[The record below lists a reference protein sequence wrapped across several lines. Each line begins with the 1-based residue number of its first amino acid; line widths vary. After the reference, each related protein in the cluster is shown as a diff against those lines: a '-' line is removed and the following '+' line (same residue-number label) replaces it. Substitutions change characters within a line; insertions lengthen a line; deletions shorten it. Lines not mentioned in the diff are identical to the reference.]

1 MTRIFFLHIPKTG
14 GTSIEDAITPLVG
27 ANAMAC
33 HIETLSETERAK
45 LTNKKFLSG
54 HLLLSQWKSL
64 PFAADYKIAVALREP
79 YARLASA
86 IRMLDRLNK
95 PGNASER
102 ATFSPEMLE
111 LADKLQHIN
120 FSNASEISALVEG
133 VTRTSAFAFDNVQVR
148 FLACDATEQSVA
160 LPANAL
166 EIAASRLHQMDV
178 VFLTERLS
186 DGIASIVRLL
196 GHSPPT
202 NLPVSNTAI
211 GIYGEK
217 GRVIDYTD
225 RAIRDAL
232 TPWVEQDLRL
242 YATAREL
249 NAAADRESYE
259 PAFDVT
265 IPIFGGIF
273 VETVALTPGVTV
285 SQRFQ
290 LHYPAVSSIN
300 IQILTFNK
308 QPSPYLLRWQATE
321 EGGVSLG
328 RGSVSV
334 AGLSDW
340 QPLEFLL
347 QSPKGG
353 LEVEVSFSVD
363 PAADVVNPVG
373 LALFETGDQPGTPVA
388 VNGVLKNNN
397 RRLGLRIKY
406 NRSSVEG
413 T

>member
-1 MTRIFFLHIPKTG
+1 MARIFLLHIPKTG
-14 GTSIEDAITPLVG
+14 GTSIEDAISPLVG
-27 ANAMAC
+27 ANAMAR
-33 HIETLSETERAK
+33 HIEALSETERAK

-86 IRMLDRLNK
+86 IRMLDRINK

-102 ATFSPEMLE
+102 ATHHSDMQE
-111 LADKLQHIN
+111 LADKLGHVN
-120 FSNASEISALVEG
+120 FSNVSDISAFVKD
-133 VTRTSAFAFDNVQVR
+133 VTRTSAYAFDNVQVR
-148 FLACDATEQSVA
+148 FLACNETEQSAA

-166 EIAASRLHQMDV
+166 EIATSRLRQMDV

-217 GRVIDYTD
+217 GRVIDHTD

-242 YATAREL
+242 YAIAREL
-249 NAAADRESYE
+249 NASAEREFYE
-259 PAFDVT
+259 PALDVT
-265 IPIFGGIF
+265 IPIFGGMF
-273 VETVALTPGVTV
+273 VETVALTPGVKV

-290 LHYPAVSSIN
+290 LHYPTLSSIN
-300 IQILTFNK
+300 TEVVAFNK
-308 QPSPYLLRWQATE
+308 QPSPYRIHWQAAG
-321 EGGVSLG
+321 EGGDSLG
-328 RGSVSV
+328 RGSVSA

-340 QPLEFLL
+340 QTLEFLL

-353 LEVEVSFSVD
+353 LEIELSFSVD

-373 LALFETGDQPGTPVA
+373 LALFENGGQPGTPVA
-388 VNGVLKNNN
+388 VNGVLKDN

-406 NRSSVEG
+406 SRSSVVG